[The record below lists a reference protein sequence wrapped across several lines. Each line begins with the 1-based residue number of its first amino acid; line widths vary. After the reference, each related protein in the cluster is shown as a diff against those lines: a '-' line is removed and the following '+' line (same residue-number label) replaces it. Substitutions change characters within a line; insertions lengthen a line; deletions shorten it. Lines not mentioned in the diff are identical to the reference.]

1 MDAAAVA
8 LLPGTEPGPPGGHMD
23 PATVDGTVEFFV
35 QLLTRMN
42 IEPAHG

>member
-1 MDAAAVA
+1 MA
-8 LLPGTEPGPPGGHMD
+8 EPEPESLEEPE
-23 PATVDGTVEFFV
+23 DGTVEFFV